1 MNITL
6 KRTEE
11 QVELVK
17 AMASRDRDVAYE
29 AQQALAAFIGP
40 VLAEVIDQA
49 PTLSN
54 LFTSFSFAAD
64 DNPSIPLDLYY
75 DVTDDEYIKIY
86 TTNRPGGLP
95 SSHVTPTHSEMKLST
110 YRLESAVDFDKRY
123 ASRSRLDV
131 VSKTMTRL
139 AQEILLQQ
147 ESASAGL
154 LFGTLGDAGSDHFL
168 SSTNAGG
175 LTLDDFN
182 RLLTQ
187 AKRNNPAWTGGTPE
201 RSRGIT
207 DLIVSPE
214 VIQSLRELAYNPV
227 NTRGL
232 QSTLQVEGATVD
244 TTDTST
250 EDPVTGGTVTN
261 TGGGVIAATDAMR
274 QSLFSQA
281 GMPEFYGVSLME
293 IYELGEGQKYT
304 NVAKKL
310 ISAFTSSGRDDIVVG
325 MDRTRESMLRAV
337 AVDAESG
344 TSLTVSADDQYVTRS
359 KKIGYYC
366 ELEEGRTV
374 ISDRGLIAMGV

>member
-49 PTLSN
+49 PTISN

-75 DVTDDEYIKIY
+75 DVTDDEYIKVY

-95 SSHVTPTHSEMKLST
+95 SSHVTPTHSEMKLAT

-154 LFGTLGDAGSDHFL
+154 LFGTLADAGSTHFL
-168 SSTNAGG
+168 DSASAGS

-182 RLLTQ
+182 NLLTQ

-214 VIQSLRELAYNPV
+214 VIQSLRELAYNPI
-227 NTRGL
+227 NTK
-232 QSTLQVEGATVD
+232 GAANID
-244 TTDTST
+244 GAAES
-250 EDPVTGGTVTN
+250 
-261 TGGGVIAATDAMR
+261 GVIAANDSLR
-274 QSLFSQA
+274 QALFSQA

-293 IYELGEGQKYT
+293 IYELGKGQKYT

-310 ISAFTSSGRDDIVVG
+310 IGSDFTRDDIVVG
-325 MDRTRESMLRAV
+325 LDRSRESMLRAV

-366 ELEEGRTV
+366 ELEEGRTI
-374 ISDRGLIAMGV
+374 ISDRGLLAMQV

>member
-11 QVELVK
+11 QIELVK

-40 VLAEVIDQA
+40 VLAEVVDNA

-54 LFTSFSFAAD
+54 LFTAFQFAAD
-64 DNPSIPLDLYY
+64 DNPSIPLDLYH
-75 DVTDDEYIKIY
+75 DVTDDEYIKTY
-86 TTNRPGGLP
+86 STNAPGGLP
-95 SSHVTPTHSEMKLST
+95 SSHVTPTHSELKLAT

-147 ESASAGL
+147 ENASASL
-154 LFGTLGDAGSDHFL
+154 LFGTIADNSKKLYTTSATSG
-168 SSTNAGG
+168 T

-182 RLLTQ
+182 KLLTI
-187 AKRNNPAWTGGTPE
+187 AKRNNPSWSGGTPE
-201 RSRGIT
+201 RSRGLT

-214 VIQSLRELAYNPV
+214 VIQSLREIAYNPV
-227 NTRGL
+227 NTTL
-232 QSTLQVEGATVD
+232 KSTAAGE
-244 TTDTST
+244 
-250 EDPVTGGTVTN
+250 VTGP
-261 TGGGVIAATDAMR
+261 IAATDSMR
-274 QSLFSQA
+274 EALFSQA
-281 GMPEFYGVSLME
+281 GLPEFYGISLME
-293 IYELGEGQKYT
+293 IYELGPNQKYQK
-304 NVAKKL
+304 VAKTL
-310 ISAFTSSGRDDIVVG
+310 LGSTHSENDIVLG
-325 MDRTRESMLRAV
+325 LDRSRESMLRAV

-344 TSLTVSADDQYVTRS
+344 TTLTVSADDQYVGRS
-359 KKIGYYC
+359 KKIGYYA

-374 ISDRGLIAMGV
+374 ISDRGIIAMGV